1 MCFRINL
8 QYIQS
13 SWFWKGILQ
22 YQNKIPGIVPPFW
35 MVLVEELG
43 MRLYSELHLHRLL
56 QTLSVKQTLLKP
68 SPLLFP
74 FRRVHTLRWMLQK
87 VYLLVKTPAQVWH
100 VHSFYHVSSICS
112 ACRDMQLK
120 KCSCD
125 QGCLDQALEE
135 TNIVA
140 WKQVGVAARLPAESG
155 FGSNSR
161 LGVKL
166 SQSNSFFPV
175 CPLMNGT
182 NWLKT
187 LVGGDE
193 RAGCYSVREWTQTAT
208 GSGPDWCGGPQRR
221 ALTIVHRGED
231 IIRGTV
237 NTVEQT
243 HKGTDSTGPLKP
255 LSCWERKHFVECND
269 SCRLS
274 CGMHLWLI
282 YYNDN
287 TCLVYIVGKHWLQIT
302 LAFKKCIYFFL
313 VLDWLNATE

>member
-1 MCFRINL
+1 MA
-8 QYIQS
+8 
-13 SWFWKGILQ
+13 G
-22 YQNKIPGIVPPFW
+22 
-35 MVLVEELG
+35 
-43 MRLYSELHLHRLL
+43 
-56 QTLSVKQTLLKP
+56 
-68 SPLLFP
+68 
-74 FRRVHTLRWMLQK
+74 
-87 VYLLVKTPAQVWH
+87 
-100 VHSFYHVSSICS
+100 
-112 ACRDMQLK
+112 
-120 KCSCD
+120 
-125 QGCLDQALEE
+125 
-135 TNIVA
+135 
-140 WKQVGVAARLPAESG
+140 LPVESG

-221 ALTIVHRGED
+221 ALAIVHRGED

-255 LSCWERKHFVECND
+255 LACWDWKHFVVNCNH

-274 CGMHLWLI
+274 RGVNLWLI
-282 YYNDN
+282 IMTIRVWY
-287 TCLVYIVGKHWLQIT
+287 TLWGKHWRKSYWH
-302 LAFKKCIYFFL
+302 FFFFFL
-313 VLDWLNATE
+313 S